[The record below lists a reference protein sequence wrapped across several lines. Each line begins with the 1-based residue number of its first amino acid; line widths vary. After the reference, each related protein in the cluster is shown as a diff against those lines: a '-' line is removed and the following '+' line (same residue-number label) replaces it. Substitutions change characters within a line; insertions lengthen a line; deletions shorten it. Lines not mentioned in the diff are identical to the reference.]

1 MGNLISRN
9 STATKAQLAELGSR
23 LEASDAAIVAKEK
36 DLVAKSNELER
47 RNNEHS
53 KLSNEADALR
63 KKIEELDKD
72 GQVGQQEVE
81 KLEAELRLENVD
93 RIARERTLDAMRVQ
107 QDKLRKDLA
116 ELEGRHQSSSEAAKK
131 LTADR
136 DAVEKDLKEAVEE
149 RTLLVQ
155 QLNDQVAGLSDEL
168 GAVRAQLELE
178 KEHHLKLK
186 NEMVSV
192 KYSNFETLEATKK
205 LLVEAQEK
213 YKILETEHLRF
224 QKASDD
230 RKAKSEQEI
239 DGAREA
245 YKLRKKECE
254 ARITATEFDLA
265 EAEMKNAS
273 LKEEC
278 AILRS
283 RVGDEA
289 AEAKVD
295 LFDSDK
301 HDSKTEVNSIH
312 SQDLESD
319 LA

>member
-1 MGNLISRN
+1 MGNFISRN

-36 DLVAKSNELER
+36 DLVAKSTELER
-47 RNNEHS
+47 RNNEHL
-53 KLSNEADALR
+53 KLSNEADVLR

-72 GQVGQQEVE
+72 RQAGQQEVE

-93 RIARERTLDAMRVQ
+93 KAARERTLDAMRAQ

-116 ELEGRHQSSSEAAKK
+116 ELEERHESSSVAATR
-131 LTADR
+131 LTAER

-168 GAVRAQLELE
+168 VSVRVQLELE

-239 DGAREA
+239 DGVREA
-245 YKLRKKECE
+245 YRLLKEECE
-254 ARITATEFDLA
+254 TRITAAEFDLA

-278 AILRS
+278 AMLRS
-283 RVGDEA
+283 RVGGEA
-289 AEAKVD
+289 AVGKID
-295 LFDSDK
+295 LDDSDR
-301 HDSKTEVNSIH
+301 HDSKTEVNGMH
-312 SQDLESD
+312 SKDVESQ

>member
-53 KLSNEADALR
+53 KLSNEAGALR
-63 KKIEELDKD
+63 EKIEELGKD
-72 GQVGQQEVE
+72 RQAGQQEVE

-93 RIARERTLDAMRVQ
+93 RLARERTLDAMRTQ
-107 QDKLRKDLA
+107 QDNLMKDLV
-116 ELEGRHQSSSEAAKK
+116 ELEGRHQSSSDAAKK

-136 DAVEKDLKEAVEE
+136 AAVERDLKKAVEE

-168 GAVRAQLELE
+168 FSVRAQLELE
-178 KEHHLKLK
+178 KDNHLKLK

-205 LLVEAQEK
+205 LLIDAQEK

-230 RKAKSEQEI
+230 RKAKSELEI

-245 YKLRKKECE
+245 YNVLKKECDTKLT
-254 ARITATEFDLA
+254 TAEFDLA
-265 EAEMKNAS
+265 EAEMNNAS

-289 AEAKVD
+289 AVAKIDLVD
-295 LFDSDK
+295 SEK
-301 HDSKTEVNSIH
+301 YDSKMEVNGIR
-312 SQDLESD
+312 SQGLQRN
-319 LA
+319 LV

>member
-1 MGNLISRN
+1 MGNFISRN

-36 DLVAKSNELER
+36 DLVAKSTELER
-47 RNNEHS
+47 RNNGHL
-53 KLSNEADALR
+53 KLSNEADILR

-72 GQVGQQEVE
+72 RQAGQQEVE

-93 RIARERTLDAMRVQ
+93 KAARKRTLDAMRAQ

-116 ELEGRHQSSSEAAKK
+116 ELEQRHQSSSEAAKK

-136 DAVEKDLKEAVEE
+136 EAVEKDLKEAVEE

-168 GAVRAQLELE
+168 VSVRAQLELE

-224 QKASDD
+224 QKVSDD

-245 YKLRKKECE
+245 YKLLKKECE
-254 ARITATEFDLA
+254 TRITAAEFDLA

-278 AILRS
+278 AMLRS
-283 RVGDEA
+283 RLGGEA
-289 AEAKVD
+289 AVGKID
-295 LFDSDK
+295 LDDSG
-301 HDSKTEVNSIH
+301 
-312 SQDLESD
+312 Q
-319 LA
+319 A